1 MNFKSREGDD
11 YNRFRAR
18 RLLCIL
24 FIAGLSVL
32 RWDAPLIGGQE
43 KISISGVTEAIKD
56 VTLSL
61 SVSGAVSSIFV
72 KEGSYVKRGQ
82 IILELDKRLEE
93 LEVER
98 RKLIWESKAEL
109 VAAEARVLTMKSRLE
124 STRKLFEST
133 KSVSREELEAK
144 ELEHKLAVA
153 EKDRLEIEEE
163 RQQIEYEMAR
173 ETLNK
178 RRLASP
184 ISGII
189 IKLFLDEGESSEPE
203 QPLVH
208 VVDTSRCLLV
218 SNMEEPMGRTL
229 KKGQSVT
236 MRIRT
241 GSKSIIKEGTIAF
254 VSPIVDPASGL
265 LEVKAAFKNQDG
277 AVRPGVEGFMILSA
291 P

>member
-1 MNFKSREGDD
+1 MSFKSREGGDFD
-11 YNRFRAR
+11 RFRAR
-18 RLLCIL
+18 RLIYII
-24 FIAGLSVL
+24 FVALSFL
-32 RWDAPLIGGQE
+32 GWDAPLIMGQE

-61 SVSGAVSSIFV
+61 SVAGTVSSIFV
-72 KEGSYVKRGQ
+72 KEGSTVKRGQ
-82 IILELDKRLEE
+82 IILELDKKLEE
-93 LEVER
+93 LEVAR

-109 VAAEARVLTMKSRLE
+109 IAAKARVLTMKSKLE
-124 STRKLFEST
+124 STQKLFET
-133 KSVSREELEAK
+133 TRSVSREELEEK
-144 ELEHKLAVA
+144 ELEYKLAVA
-153 EKDRLEIEEE
+153 EEDQLGIEEE
-163 RQQIEYEMAR
+163 RQRIEYEMAR

-189 IKLFLDEGESSEPE
+189 IKLFLDVGENSEPE

-218 SNMEEPMGRTL
+218 SNMEEPLGRTL
-229 KKGQSVT
+229 KKGQAVT
-236 MRIRT
+236 MSIRT
-241 GSKSIIKEGTIAF
+241 GSKSMTKKGTIAF

-277 AVRPGVEGFMILSA
+277 AVRPGVEGFLILS
-291 P
+291 PP

>member
-1 MNFKSREGDD
+1 M
-11 YNRFRAR
+11 
-18 RLLCIL
+18 
-24 FIAGLSVL
+24 GLSVL
-32 RWDAPLIGGQE
+32 GWNVPPIMGQE

-61 SVSGAVSSIFV
+61 SVAGTVSSIFV

-93 LEVER
+93 LEVAR
-98 RKLIWESKAEL
+98 RKLIWASKTEL

-124 STRKLFEST
+124 STQKLFET
-133 KSVSREELEAK
+133 TRSVSREELEEK

-153 EKDRLEIEEE
+153 EKDQLEIEEQ
-163 RQQIEYEMAR
+163 RQGIEYEMAL

-178 RRLASP
+178 RRLMSP
-184 ISGII
+184 IGGII
-189 IKLFLDEGESSEPE
+189 IKLFLDKGESSEPE

-218 SNMEEPMGRTL
+218 SNMEESLGRSL

-236 MRIRT
+236 LRIRT
-241 GSKSIIKEGTIAF
+241 GSKSMIKKGTIAF

-277 AVRPGVEGFMILSA
+277 AVRPGVEGFLILSA